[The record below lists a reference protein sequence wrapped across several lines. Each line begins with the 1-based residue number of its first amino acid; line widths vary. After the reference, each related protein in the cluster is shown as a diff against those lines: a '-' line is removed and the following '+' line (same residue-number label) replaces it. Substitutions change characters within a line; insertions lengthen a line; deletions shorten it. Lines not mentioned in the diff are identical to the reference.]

1 MSLSAAFRPKASV
14 KARER
19 RGRDSNPR
27 WSFDPHTRLA
37 GECLQ
42 PLGHLSLSGEASVEP
57 GGGDRAARSICGCL
71 GRVAER
77 LNAAVLKT
85 VDGGNV
91 VRGFESPPF

>member
-1 MSLSAAFRPKASV
+1 M
-14 KARER
+14 E
-19 RGRDSNPR
+19 
-27 WSFDPHTRLA
+27 FDPHTRLA

-42 PLGHLSLSGEASVEP
+42 PLGHLSPRKRRASVEP
-57 GGGDRAARSICGCL
+57 FRPHVSLAVAIGYPVASAGPAAAAAVR

-91 VRGFESPPF
+91 VRGFESPPFRS